1 MAYSKNTWSDGDI
14 ITKEKMNNIE
24 DGLLNSDTAISTI
37 SENKLDKPETDGT
50 AGQILELGSDG
61 KLIYSDKPSGGG
73 GTGEQGPKGDK
84 GDAATIEVGNVITL
98 DAGQSAQVIN
108 RGTTSAAIFDFRIP
122 KGDKGDKGDKGNVG
136 SKGEKGETG
145 DQGPAGIITEVTA
158 SVDGNTGTPSVE
170 VTLGGTPD
178 QRTIDLA
185 FHNLKGENGTSS
197 GNGGNVDVMTGAT
210 GVSAGKSGLVP
221 APQIGQQNYILTG
234 SGSWTDPSVIVDVT
248 DVNATLENLQE
259 ITSSFED
266 GGVIPGTTSNGIAIG
281 QDSSANNAHAICVG
295 VSGNASG
302 FNSVVLGSY
311 ATANK
316 NNSIA
321 IGNTSVAD
329 TENTVSVGS
338 GSLKRR
344 ITNVQE
350 PINNTDAATKNYVD
364 SAVAGIGGSGGV
376 SGFDWNTAEYKVL
389 YSGMPSSG
397 SNGTYS
403 VPLSDSLQ
411 NYQYLLLIAKSSSGN
426 IFKTLPVRYI
436 NFLKTISQQNSYPYN
451 YLLDFYFGLSL
462 ILDYCTNTNL
472 AISLYDITG
481 IICIGFK

>member
-24 DGLLNSDTAISTI
+24 DGLLNSDTAISTLT
-37 SENKLDKPETDGT
+37 ENKLNKPKLDGT
-50 AGQILELGSDG
+50 VGQILELGSDG
-61 KLIYSDKPSGGG
+61 ELVYTDKPSGGG
-73 GTGEQGPKGDK
+73 GQGEPGPKGDK

-136 SKGEKGETG
+136 SKGAKGDTG

-234 SGSWTDPSVIVDVT
+234 SGSWADPSVIVDVT
-248 DVNATLENLQE
+248 GVNATLENLQE

-266 GGVIPGTTSNGIAIG
+266 SGVIPGTTGNGVAIG
-281 QDSSANNAHAICVG
+281 QDSTANNTHSIAVG
-295 VSGNASG
+295 VSANANG
-302 FNSVVLGSY
+302 FDSVCIGSFAS
-311 ATANK
+311 ATAN
-316 NNSIA
+316 NSVA
-321 IGNTSVAD
+321 IGNSSVC
-329 TENTVSVGS
+329 TEASAVSFGAS
-338 GSLKRR
+338 SLKRR
-344 ITNVQE
+344 LINVSD
-350 PINNTDAATKNYVD
+350 PINATDVATKNYVD
-364 SAVAGIGGSGGV
+364 NAIAGIGGSGGA
-376 SGFDWNTAEYKVL
+376 SGFDWNTAEYNVL
-389 YSGMPSSG
+389 YSGMPSLG
-397 SNGTYS
+397 SDGTYS

-411 NYQYLLLIAKSSSGN
+411 NYQYLLLIAKASSGN